1 MNTEVADFLAGVEV
15 KPATIADWLIAI
27 AKLPVPHVSGT
38 KVVQLKAMPEEHWE
52 LVA

>member
-1 MNTEVADFLAGVEV
+1 MSAEVADFLAGVEV

-27 AKLPVPHVSGT
+27 AKLPVPHVSGV
-38 KVVQLKAMPEEHWE
+38 KVVQLAAMPPAEWE